1 MRFFFCRVYVMNV
14 SNASNN
20 ISVISW
26 LSVLSRKKLS
36 TFGNNVKS
44 YIIHNSIEYTSP
56 LTGLAT
62 FVEWMVL
69 FYCMAYVEWWG
80 KIHVLILAGVFFSL
94 QDVSWNSLC
103 LFIFIYNCWKLKL
116 KILYIFTW
124 EVIKKT
130 LPIVLVPVM
139 GSSYLGVFKH

>member
-36 TFGNNVKS
+36 TFRNNVKS

-80 KIHVLILAGVFFSL
+80 KIHVLILAGVFSVCKMFL
-94 QDVSWNSLC
+94 EIV
-103 LFIFIYNCWKLKL
+103 FVYFIYNSWKLKL

-130 LPIVLVPVM
+130 LPIVLVPVV

>member
-36 TFGNNVKS
+36 TFRNNVKS

-80 KIHVLILAGVFFSL
+80 KIHVLILAGFFSVCKMFL
-94 QDVSWNSLC
+94 EIV
-103 LFIFIYNCWKLKL
+103 FVYFIYNGWKLKL